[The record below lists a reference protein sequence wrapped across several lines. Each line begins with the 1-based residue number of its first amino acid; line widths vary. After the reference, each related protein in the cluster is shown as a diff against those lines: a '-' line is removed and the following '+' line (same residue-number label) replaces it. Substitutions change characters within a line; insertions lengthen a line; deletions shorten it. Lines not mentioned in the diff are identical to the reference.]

1 MGERS
6 VCPMPPMELTASA
19 QLAAASAEGRAS
31 ASPAVRSMR
40 DALLADNAP
49 PSSPSAADR
58 KWDDGFI
65 AVPKLTIAITPRLL
79 RCDSDP
85 TFSVE
90 ASSTLVHVAPT
101 TMSELHR
108 AVLRAALSD
117 VMRALAVAGA
127 RGHDALDAALNAQYE
142 HGYTPLIAAA
152 ALPDD
157 LASVAILK
165 LLLEAGANVNLADN
179 EGFSPLHWASA
190 CGGAAR
196 VEALLRAG
204 ADANAFSF
212 DGETPLHRAARF
224 GRDDAVKCLL
234 EAGADDTAQNKSFF
248 IPLDVAGHWGGA
260 VNAEYRARAVAA
272 LASADAAMRTTV
284 YYHDDCLGHIARD
297 GHQVRCYSAVPTACG
312 VRCCVPS
319 LRARTP
325 SPSSP
330 RPLPPCRKRLNA

>member
-1 MGERS
+1 M
-6 VCPMPPMELTASA
+6 CPMPHMELTESA

-40 DALLADNAP
+40 DALLAGSSAS
-49 PSSPSAADR
+49 SSPSVADR
-58 KWDDGFI
+58 KLDDNFI

-90 ASSTLVHVAPT
+90 ASSTFVHVAPT

-117 VMRALAVAGA
+117 VMRVLAVAGA
-127 RGHDALDAALNAQYE
+127 RGRDALDAVLNAQYE
-142 HGYTPLIAAA
+142 HGYTSLIAAS

-157 LASVAILK
+157 LASVAIVK
-165 LLLEAGANVNLADN
+165 LLLEAGASVNLADN
-179 EGFSPLHWASA
+179 EGFTPLHWAAA
-190 CGGAAR
+190 CGGTAR
-196 VEALLRAG
+196 VEALLCAG
-204 ADANAFSF
+204 ADVNASSF

-272 LASADAAMRTTV
+272 LAGTDVAMRTAV
-284 YYHDDCLGHIARD
+284 FYHDDCLGHIARD
-297 GHQVRCYSAVPTACG
+297 GHQVRCRSNMLYALLHALSPVQLTRRSAAPISVT
-312 VRCCVPS
+312 
-319 LRARTP
+319 
-325 SPSSP
+325 
-330 RPLPPCRKRLNA
+330 CRKLPSA